1 MLFNIP
7 PTLPAELL
15 HVLARMGHGDEI
27 AIVDSNFPS
36 FSTAANLQ
44 HQHAIEIPGQ
54 DLPSVLADIASLLP
68 LDTFDDAP
76 VCVMQS
82 PGGTPSVH
90 RDAEKALANVP
101 GGPWSLTPIERF
113 AFYERANN
121 CMALVRTL
129 ERRPYGCV
137 ILKAGVIGPNGEL
150 MTPALAA
157 AAD

>member
-15 HVLARMGHGDEI
+15 QVLASMGHGDEI

-36 FSTAANLQ
+36 FSSAANMHHRQ
-44 HQHAIEIPGQ
+44 AIELPGRN
-54 DLPSVLADIASLLP
+54 LPDTLADIAALLP

-90 RDAEKALANVP
+90 KDAEKALANVP
-101 GGPWSLTPIERF
+101 GGPWPLTPLERF
-113 AFYERANN
+113 SFYARARE
-121 CMALVRTL
+121 CFALVRTL

-137 ILKAGVIGPNGEL
+137 ILKAGVIGPDGEL

-157 AAD
+157 AAE